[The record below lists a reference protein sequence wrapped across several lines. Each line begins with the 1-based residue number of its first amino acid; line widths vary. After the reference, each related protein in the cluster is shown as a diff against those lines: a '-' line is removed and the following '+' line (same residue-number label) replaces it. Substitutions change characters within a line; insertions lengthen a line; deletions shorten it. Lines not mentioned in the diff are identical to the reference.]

1 MPKTPSRNTEVRA
14 SVQKAF
20 RDNRRL
26 DPRNR
31 TSRAETA
38 VAARPPTSRLMRG
51 NTLVMAKTND
61 EAENDLSL
69 DIAGAVGKTVG
80 NIVNRIEA
88 LDKERSALISKL
100 ADARNSLNDQFSKWL
115 PESLTPAGSRGGKNR
130 GGKREAKPGTQ
141 CSICG
146 FATEPYHDGRLKAHR
161 DQGEKKRPLTDNQLK
176 SSGLR
181 RV

>member
-1 MPKTPSRNTEVRA
+1 MAKTPTRYRDVRA

-20 RDNRRL
+20 RDNRKL
-26 DPRNR
+26 DPLNR
-31 TSRAETA
+31 ISRAEKR
-38 VAARPPTSRLMRG
+38 VVARPPTSRLMKG
-51 NTLVMAKTND
+51 NTVIMSKTHD

-80 NIVNRIEA
+80 TIVNRIEA
-88 LDKERSALISKL
+88 LDKERSELIQKL

-115 PESLTPAGSRGGKNR
+115 PDSLTQAGARSGRGKA
-130 GGKREAKPGTQ
+130 GKREVRPGAP

-161 DQGEKKRPLTDNQLK
+161 EQGEKKPLTDEQLEAAR
-176 SSGLR
+176 LER
-181 RV
+181 A